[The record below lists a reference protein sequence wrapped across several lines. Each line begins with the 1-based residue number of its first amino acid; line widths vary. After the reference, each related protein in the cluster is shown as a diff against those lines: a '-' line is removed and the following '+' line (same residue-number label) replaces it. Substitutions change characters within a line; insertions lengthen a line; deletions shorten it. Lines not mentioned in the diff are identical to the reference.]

1 MRPLRFG
8 VVFTGGYDA
17 AGWVDLARR
26 VEGSG
31 FSTLLVA
38 DHYVNPMACGPL
50 LMAAAAATSE
60 LRIGSYVYNNDFRA
74 PALLAKEAA
83 TIDVLSDGRFE
94 LGLGAGWAKIEYVLA
109 GLRFDPPGVRADRLE
124 EAVPL
129 LRALLAGEQ
138 VDHRGG
144 HYRLRGLTG
153 SPAAV
158 QRPVP
163 LLIGGGGPRMTRF
176 AARCADIVG
185 FVPRSLPDGGIDP
198 AGFTSEA
205 MDQRVRWLDDELD
218 RTGRSGDGPE
228 RSVLVFGVGERARD
242 RAEVASLS
250 DDQLNDS
257 PHLLLGGVSQ
267 MAEAVQQRAEQWGL
281 TYSVCFDRDLDTF
294 TALVNKLT

>member
-17 AGWVDLARR
+17 TSWVQLARR
-26 VEGSG
+26 VEDTG

-38 DHYVNPMACGPL
+38 DHYMNPMACGPL
-50 LMAAAAATSE
+50 LMAAAAATTE

-129 LRALLAGEQ
+129 IRSLLAGEQ
-138 VDHRGG
+138 VDHRGE
-144 HYRLRGLTG
+144 HYRLRGLAG
-153 SPAAV
+153 SPAGV
-158 QRPVP
+158 QQPVP
-163 LLIGGGGPRMTRF
+163 LLVGGGGPRMTRF

-198 AGFTSEA
+198 AGFTEQA
-205 MDQRVRWLDDELD
+205 MDERVRWLEDELD
-218 RTGRSGDGPE
+218 RTDRSGDGPE
-228 RSVLVFGVGERARD
+228 RSVLVFGVGEHTRD
-242 RAEVASLS
+242 RPEVASLS
-250 DDQLNDS
+250 DDQLTDS
-257 PHLLLGGVSQ
+257 PHLLLGGISQ
-267 MAEAVQQRAEQWGL
+267 MAEAVLQRAERWGL
-281 TYSVCFDRDLDTF
+281 TYTVCFDHDLDAF
-294 TALVNKLT
+294 TPLVDRLT